1 MKTIIL
7 AIILVFLNIA
17 CQNTANNTSADIN
30 KQTDSAIT
38 SAGDQPKKDSA
49 SKDENGYSNNLI
61 IPGKQ
66 IGKTEIGDDPETL
79 IKNLGKP
86 DSSDA
91 AMGKAWL
98 FWNGKRDEHN
108 NKTLLAIYTTYKD
121 NTMKEKIV
129 KLIYSTSSF
138 FKTNTGLGVYSDLEE
153 IKKQFP
159 GLQQVAQF
167 KERNSDR
174 MIHIYTDKNQGIAFE
189 TAEARDQQIC
199 IAVTVYMP
207 DKNLLDLYIP
217 LHSEIQ
223 K

>member
-1 MKTIIL
+1 
-7 AIILVFLNIA
+7 
-17 CQNTANNTSADIN
+17 
-30 KQTDSAIT
+30 
-38 SAGDQPKKDSA
+38 
-49 SKDENGYSNNLI
+49 
-61 IPGKQ
+61 
-66 IGKTEIGDDPETL
+66 
-79 IKNLGKP
+79 
-86 DSSDA
+86 
-91 AMGKAWL
+91 
-98 FWNGKRDEHN
+98 
-108 NKTLLAIYTTYKD
+108 
-121 NTMKEKIV
+121 MKEKIV

>member
-1 MKTIIL
+1 MKIIIL
-7 AIILVFLNIA
+7 AIVLVFLNIT
-17 CQNTANNTSADIN
+17 CHNTANNTNADT
-30 KQTDSAIT
+30 QTDSAIT
-38 SAGDQPKKDSA
+38 SASDRPKTGSV
-49 SKDENGYSNNLI
+49 SKDENIFSNELI

-66 IGKTEIGDDPETL
+66 IGKTRIGDNPETL
-79 IKNLGKP
+79 VKNLGKP

-108 NKTLLAIYTTYKD
+108 NKTLLAVYTIYKD

-129 KLIYSTSSF
+129 KLIYSTSSY
-138 FKTNTGLGVYSDLEE
+138 FKTNNGVGVYSDLGE

-167 KERNSDR
+167 KERNGER

-189 TAEARDQQIC
+189 TAEAREQQIC
-199 IAVTVYMP
+199 IAVTFYMP
-207 DKNLLDLYIP
+207 DEILLDLYIP

>member
-1 MKTIIL
+1 MKIIIL
-7 AIILVFLNIA
+7 AIVLVFLNIA
-17 CQNTANNTSADIN
+17 CHNTANNTNADT
-30 KQTDSAIT
+30 QTDSAIT
-38 SAGDQPKKDSA
+38 SAGDQPKKDSV
-49 SKDENGYSNNLI
+49 SKDENRSSNELI
-61 IPGKQ
+61 VPGKQ
-66 IGKTEIGDDPETL
+66 IGKTKIGDDPETL
-79 IKNLGKP
+79 IKNFGKP

-108 NKTLLAIYTTYKD
+108 NKTLLAVYTTYKD

-129 KLIYSTSSF
+129 KLIYSTSSY
-138 FKTNTGLGVYSDLEE
+138 FKTSNEVGVYSDLNK

-159 GLQQVAQF
+159 GLHQISQF
-167 KERNSDR
+167 KERNSER
-174 MIHIYTDKNQGIAFE
+174 VIHIYTNKNQGIAFE
-189 TAEARDQQIC
+189 TAEAREQQIC

-207 DKNLLDLYIP
+207 DENLLDLYIP